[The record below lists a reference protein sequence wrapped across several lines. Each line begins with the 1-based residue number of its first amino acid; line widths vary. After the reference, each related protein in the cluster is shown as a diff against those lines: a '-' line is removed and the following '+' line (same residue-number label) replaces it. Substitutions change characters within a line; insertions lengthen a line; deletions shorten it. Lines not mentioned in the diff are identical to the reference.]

1 MTLLICRVPFSIRKF
16 CYALVPLLATL
27 LFYIQTS
34 HAEDLSEKTP
44 KAASFNN
51 FYLVTWDTKSITNRK
66 KFDKLLSDQAGS
78 LLKLWKAGKIE
89 NVYIDPK
96 PTDQEGQRV
105 GTVAFFVRATSPEAA
120 KGILADMPFVKNKVA
135 SYQLKEVG
143 AFWLGRPED
152 LGIGTND

>member
-1 MTLLICRVPFSIRKF
+1 M
-16 CYALVPLLATL
+16 
-27 LFYIQTS
+27 
-34 HAEDLSEKTP
+34 
-44 KAASFNN
+44 
-51 FYLVTWDTKSITNRK
+51 TWDTKSITNRK

-120 KGILADMPFVKNKVA
+120 KAILADMPFVKNKVA

-152 LGIGTND
+152 LGIGKND